1 MRLLVG
7 SLINKTYLISKL
19 YQVLLLLMVNLA
31 LSTTT
36 LANDILRLQIEGQSR
51 GVIDIRLNKDLAPEH
66 VKRIKLLTNEKLYDG
81 VVFHRVIPNFMA
93 QTGDV
98 KYGNRAL
105 FDPSLV
111 GIGGSEYPM
120 LGEEF
125 SQLPFVKGTVGMAR
139 SQNPNSANS
148 QFFIMFEPA
157 PHLNG
162 KYTIVGDVVRGMSIV
177 QAIKK
182 GTRATNGSVDTPD
195 FILKAEIISDN

>member
-36 LANDILRLQIEGQSR
+36 FANDILRLQIEGQSR